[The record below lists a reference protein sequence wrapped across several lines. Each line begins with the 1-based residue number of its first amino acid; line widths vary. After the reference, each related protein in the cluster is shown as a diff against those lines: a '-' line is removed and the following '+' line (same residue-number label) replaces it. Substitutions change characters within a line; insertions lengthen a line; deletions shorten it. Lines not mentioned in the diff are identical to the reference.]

1 MSRKKKRKHTRFRE
15 SIWGR
20 DASRLTCTCIAL
32 LHSPP
37 WCTGQARGG
46 REPALLGRAA
56 CGHGGAEGDV
66 ERAQSARGGG
76 DSAAGGVAC
85 AGGSLGGGS
94 EVRGAGKGAVE
105 GEAHESKVQ
114 ALDVPPGRRRAK
126 CSTDLLPET
135 AAKGRQ
141 LAVEANPVAL
151 GDVAAAGGAN
161 VVGKGAV
168 AGSPRAPRCFGC
180 VIC

>member
-1 MSRKKKRKHTRFRE
+1 MSPRCWAELPAGTAARKAMLNEHKARVEAAT
-15 SIWGR
+15 
-20 DASRLTCTCIAL
+20 AL
-32 LHSPP
+32 QAA
-37 WCTGQARGG
+37 WRARGG
-46 REPALLGRAA
+46 RLEAAARSEALAKGP
-56 CGHGGAEGDV
+56 
-66 ERAQSARGGG
+66 SKAR
-76 DSAAGGVAC
+76 
-85 AGGSLGGGS
+85 
-94 EVRGAGKGAVE
+94 
-105 GEAHESKVQ
+105 EAHESKVQ

-151 GDVAAAGGAN
+151 GDVAAAGGAD

-168 AGSPRAPRCFGC
+168 AGSPRAPRCLGC